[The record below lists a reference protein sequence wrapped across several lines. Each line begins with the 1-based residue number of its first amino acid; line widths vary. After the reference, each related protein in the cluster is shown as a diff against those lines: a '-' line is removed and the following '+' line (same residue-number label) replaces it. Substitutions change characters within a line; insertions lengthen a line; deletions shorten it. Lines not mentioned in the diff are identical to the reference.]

1 MRKSTRFPSASRRV
15 QPRRTPLGRTV
26 GPAQVAAVFSALT
39 LGAAIAPH
47 AWAQQSDAWSTAPVD
62 GTFTGINW
70 TTGTTTPGAPTGTI
84 ASGDNLYFGT
94 SSITTLNNDEAA
106 GFGIGSFNFN
116 VGASAY
122 TITGNSFALGAAGIT
137 NNSTSLQTINDAF
150 TLAATS
156 AFTTTT
162 GGGNLA
168 LGGVISGVGGI
179 TVAGTG
185 ITTLNAI
192 NTFSG
197 GTTVNG
203 GTLALGAGGGTA
215 AVQGTVTINAG
226 ATLNLTATDALGY
239 AAGQSVTALNVNGG
253 TVNSSVA
260 GNNGFL
266 TNFNLTGGTVSSTG
280 GGKFFFGGAGTSLTS
295 NASATTSVFSAPIG
309 IQNTALTITTAA
321 GSVANGGA
329 DLAITGV
336 ISVFDTNAG
345 TGIVKAGSGTL
356 ALTGANTYTGGTA
369 VNAGTLAGTTIGLQG
384 NVTDTT
390 AVIFDQTLPVQ
401 FGGATIASGTY
412 AGVISGAGTV
422 AKNNAG
428 IVILSGANTYTGAT
442 AINGGILY
450 VNGSLATAS
459 AVSVASGAR
468 LGGTGTVGTA
478 TIASGGSVEGGQNKA
493 GTLTLSGLTFNGTA
507 TAFFG
512 NLSNYTTTPAIAA
525 GALTTTGANSVA
537 LTINGTIP
545 GAGTYQLISYTGG
558 AIGGTGQSAFTLGT
572 LPNRATGNLVFTTGL
587 IALNVTGSDFLIWTG
602 GATNTWDT
610 TNPNFKLNSNGQ
622 AATYINNPG
631 DSVVFDDT
639 AGAAHT
645 TVNLNSG
652 NLTPTSVTFNNS
664 ALNYTLQGASAI
676 TGVTG
681 LTKTGTGTLTITN
694 ANTYTGLTA
703 INGGILS
710 LGNAGAV
717 GTTGTIS
724 FGGGTLQYTASNT
737 TDYSGRFSTAAN
749 QAYSIDTNGQ
759 AVTFATALGS
769 AGGSLTKSGTGALTL
784 SAFET
789 YTGGTIING
798 GTLTLTKGGGAGNVQ
813 GVVTVNAGGT
823 LNLAA
828 GDAIGY
834 NADGTQVT
842 TLNVNGGTVNN
853 SSNGNEGFRT
863 NLNLTGG
870 AVTGGGILR
879 FNNATAGSTSI
890 TSNASA
896 VSSTIAPGVDAF
908 NGPLNINVASGTVPS
923 GVDLLISGPIYTN
936 SIVKTGAGYLNLT
949 GQGTFTGPVTVSA
962 GRLNIGASS
971 ADNGSSGPL
980 GLSNNGKTITVSA
993 GATLSGTNTNW
1004 FGNQGNTNLPTITV
1018 NGGTITAARYTAV
1031 GPLNLNAASMVNTD
1045 TTDTGNYQSFALRG
1059 NVTVGG
1065 AAASTISTTAASATT
1080 GGVHLGTNTVFTVA
1094 DATGNSNVDLTVSA
1108 PLRNVSGDF
1117 GAGAGGFT
1125 KAGPGTM
1132 VLSGANTYTGPTA
1145 VNVGTLLVNGS
1156 TAAGA
1161 VTVGTTGATPTTG
1174 ILGGTGTIAGATT
1187 VNAGSTITGADVGT
1201 VGALTLQSTVTLT
1214 GGTYVV
1220 DISGATADKLT
1231 ITGALTLTNANITFN
1246 GTPTAASYVLATFA
1260 SETGTF
1266 AGTAP
1271 SGYTFQFNANGTEL
1285 DLTST
1290 AVPEPAT
1297 WMAGCL
1303 LVGLTGLSQRRK
1315 VRTWLTLAR
1324 G

>member
-1 MRKSTRFPSASRRV
+1 MA
-15 QPRRTPLGRTV
+15 PR
-26 GPAQVAAVFSALT
+26 AQ
-39 LGAAIAPH
+39 
-47 AWAQQSDAWSTAPVD
+47 AQQNDAWSTNPLD
-62 GTFTGINW
+62 NTFTGANW

-94 SSITTLNNDEAA
+94 STITTLNEDEAA
-106 GFGIGSFNFN
+106 GFSIGSFTFN
-116 VGASAY
+116 AGASAF
-122 TITGNSFALGAAGIT
+122 IIAGNSFALGAGGVT

-150 TLAATS
+150 TLAATTT
-156 AFTTTT
+156 FTTTT
-162 GGGNLA
+162 GGGNLT
-168 LGGVISGVGGI
+168 LGGVISGAGGI

-185 ITTLNAI
+185 ITTLTAI
-192 NTFSG
+192 NTFAG

-215 AVQGTVTINAG
+215 AVQGAITINTSAI
-226 ATLNLTATDALGY
+226 LNLTATDALGY
-239 AAGQSVTALNVNGG
+239 SAGTSVTQLNVNGG
-253 TVNSSVA
+253 TVNNAVG
-260 GNNGFL
+260 GNNGYL
-266 TNFNLTGGTVSSTG
+266 TSFNLTGGTVTSTG
-280 GGKFFFGGAGTSLTS
+280 GGRFFFGGSGTSLTS
-295 NASATTSVFSAPIG
+295 NASATTSLFNAPLV
-309 IQNTALTITTAA
+309 IQTSALTITTAA
-321 GSVANGGA
+321 GSVPNGGA
-329 DLAITGV
+329 DLAVTGA

-345 TGIVKAGSGTL
+345 TGIVKAGNGL
-356 ALTGANTYTGGTA
+356 LVFTGANTYTGGTA

-384 NVTDTT
+384 NITDTT
-390 AVIFDQTLPVQ
+390 AVIFDQTLSAQ
-401 FGGATIASGTY
+401 FGGSAVASGTY

-428 IVILSGANTYTGAT
+428 IVILSGANAYTGAT
-442 AINGGILY
+442 AVNGGILY

-478 TIASGGSVEGGQNKA
+478 TIATGGSVEGGQNKA

-512 NLSNYTTTPAIAA
+512 NLANYTTAPAIAA
-525 GALTTTGANSVA
+525 GALTANGGANSVS
-537 LTINGTIP
+537 LTVNGTIP
-545 GAGTYQLISYTGG
+545 GAGTYQLLSYTGG
-558 AIGGTGQSAFTLGT
+558 AIGGTGQPAFTLAT
-572 LPNRATGNLVFTTGL
+572 PLPNRATGNLVFATGL
-587 IALNVTGSDFLIWTG
+587 ISLNVTGSDFLIWTG
-602 GATNTWDT
+602 AATNTWDT

-622 AATYINNPG
+622 AATYIDSPG

-639 AGAAHT
+639 ATVAHS
-645 TVNLNSG
+645 TVVVSAGDLH
-652 NLTPTSVTFNNS
+652 PTSVTFNNS
-664 ALNYTLQGASAI
+664 TAVPYTLQGTNAI

-703 INGGILS
+703 INGGTVS
-710 LGNAGAV
+710 LGSAGAL
-717 GTTGTIS
+717 GATGTIS

-759 AVTFATALGS
+759 AVTFASALGS
-769 AGGSLTKSGTGALTL
+769 VGGSLTKSGAGTLTL

-789 YTGGTIING
+789 YTGGTTING
-798 GTLTLTKGGGAGNVQ
+798 GTLRLTQGGGAGNIQ
-813 GVVTVNAGGT
+813 GVVTVNTGGT

-828 GDAIGY
+828 GDSIGY
-834 NADGTQVT
+834 NANGTQVT
-842 TLNVNGGTVNN
+842 TLNVIGGTVNN
-853 SSNGNEGFRT
+853 SSNGNQGYTT

-870 AVTGGGILR
+870 AVTGGGFFR
-879 FNNATAGSTSI
+879 FNNATPNSYSI

-896 VSSTIAPGVDAF
+896 VTSTIAPSVDAF

-936 SIVKTGAGYLNLT
+936 SIVKTGDGYLNLT
-949 GQGTFTGPVTVSA
+949 GQGTFTGSVTVSG
-962 GRLNIGASS
+962 GRLNIGTSS
-971 ADNGSSGPL
+971 ANDGSTGAL
-980 GLSNNGKTITVSA
+980 GVTNNGKAITVSA
-993 GATLSGTNTNW
+993 GATLSGTTTNW
-1004 FGNQGNTNLPTITV
+1004 FGNQANTGTLPVITV
-1018 NGGTITAARYTAV
+1018 NGGTLTASRYTTV
-1031 GPLNLNAASMVNTD
+1031 GALNLNAASMVNTD
-1045 TTDTGNYQSFALRG
+1045 TVDTGNYQSFALRG

-1065 AAASTISTTAASATT
+1065 AAASTISTTVVSATA
-1080 GGVHLGTNTVFTVA
+1080 GGVHLNTNTVFTVA
-1094 DATGNSNVDLTVSA
+1094 DATGNSSADLTVSA

-1117 GAGAGGFT
+1117 GASAGGFT

-1145 VNVGTLLVNGS
+1145 VNVGTLLVTGS

-1174 ILGGTGTIAGATT
+1174 ILGGTGTIGGATT
-1187 VNAGSTITGADVGT
+1187 INAGSTITGGDVGT

-1220 DISGATADKLT
+1220 DISGATADRLT
-1231 ITGALTLTNANITFN
+1231 ITGALTLSGANITFN
-1246 GTPTAASYVLATFA
+1246 GTPTAANYVLATFA
-1260 SETGTF
+1260 SETGNF

-1271 SGYTFQFNANGTEL
+1271 NGYVFQFNGAGTEL
-1285 DLTST
+1285 DLV

-1297 WMAGCL
+1297 WMAGFL
-1303 LVGLTGLSQRRK
+1303 LVGLAGISQRR
-1315 VRTWLTLAR
+1315 RINGWLKLAR
-1324 G
+1324 S